1 MNKIKNISVFSFAM
15 IVITVVV
22 ELVASLFLGSVS
34 PVFWVAP
41 LYFWVFYVVSL
52 MLLNGTDKLA
62 NLFML
67 FKGVKMVVTLMLMF
81 VLAFVFRSHTVEL
94 IIYFLVY
101 YMLMLVVESSF
112 LLYIKKEDRYIV
124 GPCWLSIFRYNNVY
138 LSTPSFLTIPSPQQP

>member
-22 ELVASLFLGSVS
+22 ELVASLFVTSVS

-81 VLAFVFRSHTVEL
+81 ALAFVLRSHTVEL

-112 LLYIKKEDRYIV
+112 LLYIKKR
-124 GPCWLSIFRYNNVY
+124 G
-138 LSTPSFLTIPSPQQP
+138 

>member
-1 MNKIKNISVFSFAM
+1 MNKIKKISVFSFAM

-22 ELVASLFLGSVS
+22 ELVASLFMTSVS
-34 PVFWVAP
+34 SVFWVAP

-52 MLLNGTDKLA
+52 MLLKGTDKLA

-112 LLYIKKEDRYIV
+112 LLYIKKR
-124 GPCWLSIFRYNNVY
+124 G
-138 LSTPSFLTIPSPQQP
+138 

>member
-22 ELVASLFLGSVS
+22 ELVASLFMTSVS
-34 PVFWVAP
+34 SVFWVAP

-62 NLFML
+62 NLFLL

-112 LLYIKKEDRYIV
+112 LLYIKKTKCYI
-124 GPCWLSIFRYNNVY
+124 
-138 LSTPSFLTIPSPQQP
+138 

>member
-41 LYFWVFYVVSL
+41 LYFWVFYVVAL
-52 MLLNGTDKLA
+52 MLLSGTEKLA
-62 NLFML
+62 NAFML
-67 FKGVKMVVTLMLMF
+67 FKGVKMLVTLMLMF
-81 VLAFVFRSHTVEL
+81 ALAFVFRSHTVEL

-101 YMLMLVVESSF
+101 YMLLLVVESSF
-112 LLYIKKEDRYIV
+112 LLYIRRK
-124 GPCWLSIFRYNNVY
+124 G
-138 LSTPSFLTIPSPQQP
+138 